1 MKELECEIKVVENR
15 AQCSPL
21 CDTGVGEDNAVQR
34 RRQEELLNP
43 CAAGPGWPEGRAG
56 AGCHSD
62 RTIVS
67 RLSQVTAAVFPNA
80 DLLLGQTQCLGNCA
94 RWAHREVSS
103 CPPFLLFSI
112 LVSFILFDQLW
123 KNKQLDCETKYFVLW
138 MLLSLRTIQREAV
151 LKSTSPFKS
160 YSLSFSK
167 ASLESWVQNI
177 GVVQPPLARATYLS
191 LEFHPK
197 TSLPMA
203 RCPKSG
209 KLSRFAFGPVAVPS
223 SVALARFGGSQAH
236 RDHLQPPKIFLFS
249 KKNTFSFIPSGF
261 GCFRLANGNKTEAHS
276 ERLDEPWRPL
286 VCFIFVTQRRKS
298 IDLFPEM
305 KCHIAI
311 SILKVDYQIPAPQ
324 WIISGN
330 DLGF

>member
-1 MKELECEIKVVENR
+1 M
-15 AQCSPL
+15 
-21 CDTGVGEDNAVQR
+21 GEDNAVQR

-160 YSLSFSK
+160 YSWSFSK

-177 GVVQPPLARATYLS
+177 GVVHCTTSSGQGHLS
-191 LEFHPK
+191 F
-197 TSLPMA
+197 
-203 RCPKSG
+203 
-209 KLSRFAFGPVAVPS
+209 SR
-223 SVALARFGGSQAH
+223 
-236 RDHLQPPKIFLFS
+236 
-249 KKNTFSFIPSGF
+249 IPSKNIPSYGSMSQIREAQSI
-261 GCFRLANGNKTEAHS
+261 CFWSRGRSLFRRIGP
-276 ERLDEPWRPL
+276 LWRQPG
-286 VCFIFVTQRRKS
+286 T
-298 IDLFPEM
+298 
-305 KCHIAI
+305 
-311 SILKVDYQIPAPQ
+311 
-324 WIISGN
+324 
-330 DLGF
+330 

>member
-1 MKELECEIKVVENR
+1 MIR
-15 AQCSPL
+15 
-21 CDTGVGEDNAVQR
+21 GVGEDNAVQR

-67 RLSQVTAAVFPNA
+67 RLSQVTAAVFPNG

-160 YSLSFSK
+160 YSWSFSK

-249 KKNTFSFIPSGF
+249 KNTFFLHSFWF
-261 GCFRLANGNKTEAHS
+261 EVFL
-276 ERLDEPWRPL
+276 
-286 VCFIFVTQRRKS
+286 
-298 IDLFPEM
+298 
-305 KCHIAI
+305 I
-311 SILKVDYQIPAPQ
+311 SK
-324 WIISGN
+324 WG
-330 DLGF
+330 